1 MKMKKKF
8 YLVIVLFLSI
18 TLTYAQNSIT
28 GRVTDEPGKPL
39 PGVTVVIK
47 GTTNGAVTNIDGNY
61 SISNVLENATLKF
74 SFVGMQTHEIIVGNQ
89 TIINLKMTID
99 AIGLEEVIAI
109 GYGTS
114 RKADLTGS
122 VSTVSTKDF
131 DKIPATSPMQAL
143 QGRATGINITTN
155 SGLPGSN
162 SKVLIRGVGSINGSN
177 SPIYVIDGVIT
188 SSIDNINPNSI
199 ESVSVLKDASASAI
213 YGARASNGVILIT
226 TKRGSNNKGV
236 EVTLNAYYGVQT
248 ESNLKHELLNA
259 DQFLELWTESYEN
272 ASIDLPWNNETLSQY
287 DGVNTDWKELI
298 IQTGAIQNYDL
309 SVSGGSD
316 KSNYFLSAGFLD
328 QKGMVIGTG
337 YNKYTLSFNS
347 DHKIGERIKFGNS
360 LNIYSNKV
368 TGDGENYY
376 LALIKSP
383 LTKAYEDDGDYGKII
398 DTSLEHMHKNPL
410 WSAQNT
416 VNDRI
421 GKGLLGN
428 IYLTLNILKGLDFTA
443 RGSMDYS
450 NLYQSE
456 FTPGVD
462 PKYGWEGSNVNGV
475 KKAYS
480 ESIHWTGDFLLNY
493 NVTINEK
500 HNLKALLGYS
510 LEENKFENLWG
521 SRTNTPNDNIRY
533 LDAGDPLTQL
543 NGNGFVDWS
552 FASIFS
558 RLNYT
563 FENKYL
569 LTATVRRD
577 GTSRLSENNKYGIFP
592 SASVAWRVTE
602 ENFMSNANFIDNLKL
617 RLSYGTLGN
626 VLSVSPYGT
635 ISALSP
641 QNASFNQAGAQAYT
655 LTSATNIDLNWES
668 ATKKNIGI
676 DATFLKNKLYT
687 TLDYFIEDT
696 YDLLFTDPIPQS
708 TGLFG
713 KPLINAGE
721 VRNKGYEVEIGYHTQ
736 KADWSYDISFNLSH
750 VKNEATDL
758 GNRDL
763 RTSGI
768 EEGYP
773 VRSFFGYK
781 SNGIIYDAS
790 QLDIYQEGS
799 FTNKAIGDIALL
811 DIDGYDEEGNLTGLP
826 DGKVDAAD
834 RTLIGNKYPDFIY
847 GAQGTMSYKN
857 WSFQLMLNGV
867 HGVDLNYGPNSY
879 NDLVQLMSSW
889 ARNED
894 ARILDRYHPTKNPE
908 GTWPLLRKDML
919 GKNSEFSEFWIED
932 ASYFRIQNVNLNYN
946 VPREYCQKIEM
957 SSLGL
962 YISVQNAYTFTKY
975 KGPEV
980 DTGVDPLTGVPQ
992 PRTWTLG
999 LKATF

>member
-8 YLVIVLFLSI
+8 YLVIVLFLSA
-18 TLTYAQNSIT
+18 TLTDAQNSII
-28 GRVTDEPGKPL
+28 GRVTDEPGEPL

-61 SISNVLENATLKF
+61 SISSVPENATLQF
-74 SFVGMQTHEIIVGNQ
+74 SFVGMQTQEIIVGNQ
-89 TIINLKMTID
+89 TVINIEMAVD
-99 AIGLEEVIAI
+99 AIGLEEVVAI
-109 GYGTS
+109 GYGTAK
-114 RKADLTGS
+114 KADLTGS

-131 DKIPATSPMQAL
+131 DKIPATSPLQAL
-143 QGRATGINITTN
+143 QGKATGIHITTN
-155 SGLPGSN
+155 SGLPGSS

-177 SPIYVIDGVIT
+177 SPIYVVDGVIT
-188 SSIDNINPNSI
+188 SSIDNLNPNSI
-199 ESVSVLKDASASAI
+199 ESISVLKDASASAI
-213 YGARASNGVILIT
+213 YGARAANGVILVT
-226 TKRGSNNKGV
+226 TKRGSTNKDV

-248 ESNLKHELLNA
+248 KSNLQHELLNA

-287 DGVNTDWKELI
+287 SGVNTDWKNLLM
-298 IQTGAIQNYDL
+298 QTGAIQNYDL

-347 DHKIGERIKFGNS
+347 DHKIGERITFGNS

-368 TGDGENYY
+368 SGDGGNYN

-383 LTKAYEDDGDYGKII
+383 LTKAYEADGDYGKII

-410 WSAQNT
+410 WSAHNT

-421 GKGLLGN
+421 GKGLQGN
-428 IYLTLNILKGLDFTA
+428 LYLTLNILKGLDLTA

-450 NLYQSE
+450 NSYRSE

-462 PKYGWEGSNVNGV
+462 PKYGWEGSSVNGV
-475 KKAYS
+475 KKSYS
-480 ESIHWTGDFLLNY
+480 ESIHWIGDLLLNY
-493 NVTINEK
+493 NVTINKK

-533 LDAGDPLTQL
+533 LGAGDPLTQL
-543 NGNGFVDWS
+543 NGNGFTDWS
-552 FASIFS
+552 FASIFG

-569 LTATVRRD
+569 LTVTMRRD
-577 GTSRLSENNKYGIFP
+577 GTSRLAENHKYGTFP
-592 SASVAWRVTE
+592 SASAAWRVTE

-635 ISALSP
+635 VSALSS
-641 QNASFNQAGAQAYT
+641 QQAAFNQAGAQAYT
-655 LTSATNIDLNWES
+655 LTSATNSDLNWES

-676 DATFLKNKLYT
+676 DATFLNNKLYT
-687 TLDYFIEDT
+687 TLDFFIEDT
-696 YDLLFTDPIPQS
+696 YDLLFTDPIPAS
-708 TGLFG
+708 TGLSG

-736 KADWSYDISFNLSH
+736 KTDWSYDVSFNLSH
-750 VKNEATDL
+750 VKNEVKDL
-758 GNRDL
+758 GGRDL

-768 EEGYP
+768 EEGYS

-790 QLDIYQEGS
+790 QLDVYQEGS

-811 DIDGYDEEGNLTGLP
+811 DIDGYDAEGNLTGSP

-834 RTLIGNKYPDFIY
+834 RTIIGNKYPDFIY
-847 GAQGTMSYKN
+847 GAQGTVSYKN
-857 WSFQLMLNGV
+857 WSFQVMLNGV
-867 HGVDLNYGPNSY
+867 QGIDLNYGPGSSD
-879 NDLVQLMSSW
+879 DLVQLMSSW

-894 ARILDRYHPTKNPE
+894 ARLIDRYHPTKNPK

-919 GKNSEFSEFWIED
+919 GQNAQFSEHWLED
-932 ASYFRIQNVNLNYN
+932 ASYLRVQNVNLNYN
-946 VPREYCQKIEM
+946 VPREYCQKIGM

-962 YISVQNAYTFTKY
+962 YVSVQNAYTFTKY

-980 DTGVDPLTGVPQ
+980 DTAVDPLTGVPQ
-992 PRTWTLG
+992 PSTFTLG